1 MTTLVTLKHEQT
13 VVLVECDGLSRD
25 STISGNVVMTGCRK
39 ISADGL
45 DHVEVWSVPE
55 DWVVSYIRGTR
66 ETVSSPE

>member
-25 STISGNVVMTGCRK
+25 TTVSGNVVMTGCRK

-55 DWVVSYIRGTR
+55 DWVVSYICGRR
-66 ETVSSPE
+66 ETDSPRE